1 MSEGWI
7 KELEMELTR
16 KNKVKKKL
24 VKEIEDR
31 IESVR
36 LIEEDI
42 SAILNDKLGRST
54 SAEDVEWNLLDS
66 RINDKYKEL

>member
-7 KELEMELTR
+7 QDLEIELTR
-16 KNKVKKKL
+16 KNKVKRKL
-24 VKEIEDR
+24 LKEIEDK

-42 SAILNDKLGRST
+42 SAILTDKLGRST

-66 RINDKYKEL
+66 RRNDKYKE

>member
-7 KELEMELTR
+7 QDLEVEVTR
-16 KNKVKKKL
+16 KNKVKRKL
-24 VKEIEDR
+24 LQEIEDK
-31 IESVR
+31 IKSVR

-42 SAILNDKLGRST
+42 SAIINDKLGRNT

-66 RINDKYKEL
+66 RLNDKYKE

>member
-7 KELEMELTR
+7 KELEVELTR

-42 SAILNDKLGRST
+42 SAILKDKLGRST
-54 SAEDVEWNLLDS
+54 SAEDVEWTLLDS
-66 RINDKYKEL
+66 RLNEE

>member
-7 KELEMELTR
+7 QDLEVEVTR
-16 KNKVKKKL
+16 KNKVKRKL
-24 VKEIEDR
+24 LKEIETR
-31 IESVR
+31 IASVR

-42 SAILNDKLGRST
+42 ADILTDKLGRST

>member
-24 VKEIEDR
+24 VKEIEDN
-31 IESVR
+31 IKSVR

-54 SAEDVEWNLLDS
+54 SAEDVEWTLLDS
-66 RINDKYKEL
+66 RLNEE

>member
-24 VKEIEDR
+24 VKDIEDN
-31 IESVR
+31 IKSVR

-66 RINDKYKEL
+66 RLNDKYDR

>member
-24 VKEIEDR
+24 VKEIEDN
-31 IESVR
+31 IKSVR

-54 SAEDVEWNLLDS
+54 SAEDVEWNLLD
-66 RINDKYKEL
+66 RRLNDKYKE

>member
-7 KELEMELTR
+7 KELEIELTR

-24 VKEIEDR
+24 VKEIEDK

-66 RINDKYKEL
+66 RLNDKYGR